1 MPVEVKLP
9 KLSMTMQEAQVV
21 EWLVAPGESV
31 ESGQPL
37 VTLEVDKA
45 TVDLEA
51 PEAGVVKEIL
61 VPAESVVEVGAALA
75 VIAMAGESAP
85 IPPESVP
92 AEERVPGRRKISPLA
107 RRLAAEHGLDLDQ
120 IEGTGPGGA
129 VVAEDVRAL
138 VEAKEGEAGDGEK
151 ETEILP
157 LGSVQRSMA
166 RRMVSS
172 HQTIVPGTTITD
184 VDMSEVARQRK
195 GLPAGF
201 TAFVIAAASRAVR
214 EFPLINATLE
224 GDAIT
229 LKKHVHMGVAVQ
241 TERGLLVP
249 VIRHA
254 ESKSLARI
262 HQELQDL
269 ATRARDQT
277 LKIEELGDPTLTVTN
292 SGALGA
298 LLFAPVVTL
307 PQSATLGMGR
317 VEPTPVV
324 RAGRIVIREIM
335 YLCLSYDHRF
345 LDGGVAV
352 RYLQRVR
359 ASLENPLALLE
370 GGEEPAVP
378 Q

>member
-1 MPVEVKLP
+1 MR
-9 KLSMTMQEAQVV
+9 EAQVV
-21 EWLVAPGESV
+21 EWLVAPGEV
-31 ESGQPL
+31 VAQGQPL
-37 VTLEVDKA
+37 VTVEVDKA
-45 TVDLEA
+45 TMDLEA

-61 VPAESVVEVGAALA
+61 VPAEGVVEVGALLA
-75 VIAMAGESAP
+75 VISPAGESAP
-85 IPPESVP
+85 VLPESAP
-92 AEERVPGRRKISPLA
+92 AEERAPGRRKVSPLA
-107 RRLAAEHGLDLDQ
+107 RRLAEEQGLDLDH

-129 VVAEDVRAL
+129 VVAEDVRGL
-138 VEAKEGEAGDGEK
+138 VEEREGEAGPSASGVEDGER
-151 ETEILP
+151 EIEVLP

-166 RRMVSS
+166 RRMASS

-184 VDMSEVARQRK
+184 VDMSEVARRRK
-195 GLPAGF
+195 RLPASF

-214 EFPLINATLE
+214 EFPLINATLQ
-224 GDAIT
+224 GDAIA
-229 LKKHVHMGVAVQ
+229 LKKHVHMGVAVE

-254 ESKSLARI
+254 ESKSLTRI

-269 ATRARDQT
+269 AARARDRT
-277 LKIEELGDPTLTVTN
+277 LTIEELGDPTLTLTN

>member
-1 MPVEVKLP
+1 MR
-9 KLSMTMQEAQVV
+9 EAQVV
-21 EWLVAPGESV
+21 EWLVAPGEV
-31 ESGQPL
+31 VAQGQPL
-37 VTLEVDKA
+37 VTVEVDKA
-45 TVDLEA
+45 TMDLEA

-61 VPAESVVEVGAALA
+61 VPAEGVVEVGAALA
-75 VIAMAGESAP
+75 VIGPAGESAP
-85 IPPESVP
+85 VPPESAP
-92 AEERVPGRRKISPLA
+92 AAARAPGRRKISPLA
-107 RRLAAEHGLDLDQ
+107 RRLAEEHGLDLDH

-129 VVAEDVRAL
+129 VVAEDVRGL
-138 VEAKEGEAGDGEK
+138 VKEREGEAGPSASGVEDGER
-151 ETEILP
+151 EIEVLP

-166 RRMVSS
+166 RRMASS

-184 VDMSEVARQRK
+184 VDMSEVARRRK
-195 GLPAGF
+195 RLPASF

-214 EFPLINATLE
+214 EFPLINATLQ
-224 GDAIT
+224 GDAIA
-229 LKKHVHMGVAVQ
+229 LKKHVHMGVAVE

-254 ESKSLARI
+254 ESKSLTRI

-269 ATRARDQT
+269 AARARDRT
-277 LKIEELGDPTLTVTN
+277 LTIEELGDPTLTLTN

-359 ASLENPLALLE
+359 TSLENPLALLE